1 MERFKQQQTAPQ
13 PIKVRDRIIDPKDF
27 IFIAG
32 PCTIENYDDLLTIV
46 NHLKDMGIKF
56 FRGGAYKM
64 RTSPYDFGGLGEVG
78 LKYLKKVS
86 DETGLISVS
95 EVVAS
100 EDVEIVSKYVDI
112 LQVGTRN
119 MHNYPL
125 LKKLGTIDNPVILK
139 RGMSSTIE
147 EWLFA
152 AEYILKAGNNQVIL
166 CERGI
171 RTFETF
177 TRNTLDI
184 AAIASI
190 KQLSNLPII
199 VDPSH
204 SSGKREMILS
214 LSWAAVAAGA
224 DGRSAPGSNRVQPRD
239 RISKARRTGTAPS
252 SSPGILRPASAP
264 GSPPWPTRCSSS
276 PRRGTSASR
285 CGASRSPDASS
296 LRSPTRASAATRR

>member
-1 MERFKQQQTAPQ
+1 MERFKQQQKAPQ
-13 PIKVRDRIIDPKDF
+13 PIKVRDRIIQPDDF
-27 IFIAG
+27 MFIAG
-32 PCTIENYDDLLTIV
+32 PCTIENYEDLLIIV
-46 NHLKDMGIKF
+46 KQLKKMGIKM

-78 LKYLKKVS
+78 LQYIKQVS

-95 EVVAS
+95 EVIAR
-100 EDVEIVSKYVDI
+100 EDVEIVSQHVDI
-112 LQVGTRN
+112 LQIGTRN

-125 LKKLGTIDNPVILK
+125 LKKLGSVDNPVILK

-152 AEYILKAGNNQVIL
+152 AEYILEAGNSQVIL

-184 AAIASI
+184 AAVTSV
-190 KQLSNLPII
+190 KQLSNLPVI

-204 SSGKREMILS
+204 SSGKREMIKS

-224 DGRSAPGSNRVQPRD
+224 DGLM
-239 RISKARRTGTAPS
+239 IETHF
-252 SSPGILRPASAP
+252 SPE
-264 GSPPWPTRCSSS
+264 TTVCD
-276 PRRGTSASR
+276 SR
-285 CGASRSPDASS
+285 QTINFDVLEEIMKPLPQLVKLWDKKV
-296 LRSPTRASAATRR
+296 

>member
-1 MERFKQQQTAPQ
+1 MERFKQQQKALQ
-13 PIKVRDRIIDPKDF
+13 PIKIRDKIIDPSDF

-32 PCTIENYDDLLTIV
+32 PCTIENYDDLLLIV
-46 NHLKDMGIKF
+46 NRLKEMGIKF

-64 RTSPYDFGGLGEVG
+64 RTSPYDFGGLGEIG

-86 DETGLISVS
+86 DKTGLISVS
-95 EVVAS
+95 EVISS
-100 EDVEIVSKYVDI
+100 EDVGIVSKYVDI

-125 LKKLGTIDNPVILK
+125 LKKLGKINNPIILK

-152 AEYILKAGNNQVIL
+152 AEYILEAGNQQVIL

-184 AAIASI
+184 SAITSV
-190 KQLSNLPII
+190 KQLSNLPVI

-204 SSGKREMILS
+204 SSGKREMIKS
-214 LSWAAVAAGA
+214 LSWAAAAAGA
-224 DGRSAPGSNRVQPRD
+224 DG
-239 RISKARRTGTAPS
+239 
-252 SSPGILRPASAP
+252 
-264 GSPPWPTRCSSS
+264 
-276 PRRGTSASR
+276 
-285 CGASRSPDASS
+285 
-296 LRSPTRASAATRR
+296 